1 MINKVIS
8 VCTVRD
14 IETFQLTA
22 KWVSKFIPAAKY
34 VVVVPHA
41 EIDIFKSKKL
51 GKYSVISENK
61 HSKIADCL
69 NEKLGKNHKRFGWYF
84 QQFIKLSE
92 LDDGS
97 NNALNLIWDADTIP
111 LKKINFE
118 QNGKIYFF
126 QGSEYNKEYFTLTRE
141 LLNFSKISKRSF
153 IAQNMPC
160 KVSWIKEFKKEI
172 QTKYKNKDW
181 YEEIIK
187 RINVNHGAGF
197 SEYETLGTFLLKN
210 HPEDIILGKAK
221 WYRGGNKLIGGI
233 KNFHDNQKWLSKR
246 YHYVAFEH
254 WDCKN
259 TTWKYT
265 LKKFLFKYL

>member
-8 VCTVRD
+8 VCTIRD

-22 KWVSKFIPAAKY
+22 QLVSKFIHATKY
-34 VVVVPHA
+34 VVVVPHL
-41 EIDIFKSKKL
+41 EVDIFKSKDL
-51 GKYSVISENK
+51 GKYTVVSEDIY
-61 HSKIADCL
+61 SQIADYL
-69 NEKLGKNHKRFGWYF
+69 HEKLGKNHNRFGWYF

-97 NNALNLIWDADTIP
+97 DNALNLIWDADTIP
-111 LKKINFE
+111 MKEINFE
-118 QNGKIYFF
+118 QNGKVYFF
-126 QGSEYNKEYFTLTRE
+126 QGREYNKQYFILIKE
-141 LLNFSKISKRSF
+141 LLNLSKISRGSF

-172 QTKYKNKDW
+172 QTKFKNKNW

-197 SEYETLGTFLLKN
+197 SEYETLGTFLLEN
-210 HPEDIILGKAK
+210 YSEDIILSKAK
-221 WYRGGNKLIGGI
+221 WYRGGKKLIGGI
-233 KNFHDNQKWLSKR
+233 ENLPDNQKWLSKK

-254 WDCKN
+254 WDSKHTN
-259 TTWKYT
+259 IKHY
-265 LKKFLFKYL
+265 LKKILIRWT